1 MKVSNMN
8 KADFVM
14 SIGLILFGVAVLIL
28 SIQMPRYEEI
38 GVNPY
43 SVPGI
48 VPGLLGIIVGSL
60 GVVLLIRSILRGG
73 YALHITKDTF
83 VNFFK
88 DEPTKRLML
97 TLAICLGYAF
107 GVLNRI
113 PYVASTILYLFV
125 FVVVFEY
132 KRGVPLRAQGRMIL
146 MAVLLSGIA
155 GTATWATFRYLFLV
169 NLPG

>member
-1 MKVSNMN
+1 MKESNLS

-14 SIGLILFGVAVLIL
+14 SIGLILFGAAVLVL

-38 GVNPY
+38 NVNPY

-48 VPGLLGIIVGSL
+48 VPGLLGIILGFL
-60 GVVLLIRSILRGG
+60 GVVLLIRSIARGG
-73 YALHITKDTF
+73 HALHITKDTITSF
-83 VNFFK
+83 MK
-88 DEPTKRLML
+88 DEPTRRMLL

-113 PYVASTILYLFV
+113 PYVASTILFLFV
-125 FVVVFEY
+125 FIVAFEY
-132 KRGVPLRAQGRMIL
+132 KRGIPLKAQSRMIL
-146 MAVLLSGIA
+146 IALLVAGVSGA
-155 GTATWATFRYLFLV
+155 ATWATFRYLFLV